1 VIVLKKALVLAFLM
15 LLMGFALWRL
25 VAGELSSPA
34 EDIAKVMDEENFAW
48 FDCSSCGNLFMAEAT
63 TRKGYCPYCKFQM
76 MLVTEDKRVMG
87 KRAGGDDFKWFFSHE
102 CGNIFFA
109 HASERVGSCP
119 YCAEPV
125 DLSITETPVVANAG
139 SVPLQLAAWTRAHS
153 GKLVLGAFALIAVS
167 IAGICLVIENR
178 IVLSLNPIEGAVS
191 QVARIELSKR
201 QAKKKKLTMGSLQ
214 GDDIFLAETL
224 LHGARY
230 VFSFVQVGG
239 KIRAYLSRS
248 QEDQPVLINEET
260 QFNPRLRNH
269 DRIKLG
275 DVVFEVSNSDR
286 KGSS

>member
-1 VIVLKKALVLAFLM
+1 MTSLPADFHMVLTASS
-15 LLMGFALWRL
+15 
-25 VAGELSSPA
+25 AGA
-34 EDIAKVMDEENFAW
+34 EEFE
-48 FDCSSCGNLFMAEAT
+48 
-63 TRKGYCPYCKFQM
+63 
-76 MLVTEDKRVMG
+76 
-87 KRAGGDDFKWFFSHE
+87 WFFSHK

-109 HASERVGSCP
+109 HASERMGACP
-119 YCAEPV
+119 YCAEAV
-125 DLSITETPVVANAG
+125 DLTITETPVVAGAG

-153 GKLVLGAFALIAVS
+153 GKLILGILALCAVS
-167 IAGICLVIENR
+167 IAGICLALENR

-191 QVARIELSKR
+191 QVAKIELSKR
-201 QAKKKKLTMGSLQ
+201 QARKKKLTMGSLQ
-214 GDDIFLAETL
+214 SDDIFLAETM

-269 DRIKLG
+269 DKIKLG
-275 DVVFEVSNSDR
+275 DVMFEVSTRDR